1 MVKMFRNFKIYKI
14 LIAFFCV
21 FFLSSANAK
30 YINGI
35 SAIIDGEI
43 ITDYDIQKLIDAL
56 KISPS
61 QALNILIR
69 QKLEDAQI
77 KAMEINPSEIEIN
90 AQMSQIGA
98 RSGFKDWSEFE
109 KALKNQGVNINDFRA
124 QVKNNIAL
132 EKLYSNITNRPN
144 ANITQENARRFYQNN
159 KSLFSRFINATITQY
174 SSQNAQDLENL
185 KAKKPN
191 NALSAKAQKIS
202 ASSTDARLV
211 ELVANTKIGD
221 FTPIIP
227 QGGFYV
233 MFKINDKDGIYTPNF
248 EDIEENVA
256 QAMIAQEKEAMIE
269 DYFNKLRVS
278 ANIQIIKR

>member
-14 LIAFFCV
+14 LIVLFCV

-98 RSGFKDWSEFE
+98 RSGFKDWSDFE

-202 ASSTDARLV
+202 ATSTDARLV

>member
-1 MVKMFRNFKIYKI
+1 MVKMFRNFKIYEI
-14 LIAFFCV
+14 LTALFCV

-43 ITDYDIQKLIDAL
+43 ITDYDIQKLIDTL

-98 RSGFKDWSEFE
+98 HSGFKDWSEFE

-202 ASSTDARLV
+202 ATSTDARLV

>member
-1 MVKMFRNFKIYKI
+1 MFRNFKIYEI
-14 LIAFFCV
+14 FIAFFCV

-98 RSGFKDWSEFE
+98 HSGFKDWSEFE

-202 ASSTDARLV
+202 ATSTDARLV

>member
-1 MVKMFRNFKIYKI
+1 MFRNFKIYKI
-14 LIAFFCV
+14 LIVLFCV

-98 RSGFKDWSEFE
+98 HSGFKDWSEFE

-202 ASSTDARLV
+202 ATSTDARLV

-221 FTPIIP
+221 FTPIIQ

>member
-14 LIAFFCV
+14 LIALFCV
-21 FFLSSANAK
+21 FFLSGANAK

-98 RSGFKDWSEFE
+98 HSGFKDWSDFE
-109 KALKNQGVNINDFRA
+109 QALKNQGVNINDFRA

-132 EKLYSNITNRPN
+132 EKLYSKITNRPN

-202 ASSTDARLV
+202 ATSTDARLV

>member
-43 ITDYDIQKLIDAL
+43 ITDYDIQKLIDTL

-77 KAMEINPSEIEIN
+77 KVMEINPSEIEIN

-202 ASSTDARLV
+202 ATSTDARLV

>member
-1 MVKMFRNFKIYKI
+1 MVKIFRNFKIYKI

-90 AQMSQIGA
+90 VQMSQIGA

-202 ASSTDARLV
+202 ATSTDARLV

>member
-202 ASSTDARLV
+202 AISTDARLV

>member
-1 MVKMFRNFKIYKI
+1 MFRNFKIYEI
-14 LIAFFCV
+14 LIVLFCV

-202 ASSTDARLV
+202 ATSTDARLV

>member
-1 MVKMFRNFKIYKI
+1 MFRNFKIYKI

-98 RSGFKDWSEFE
+98 RSGFKDWSDFE

-174 SSQNAQDLENL
+174 SSQNAQDLEKL

-202 ASSTDARLV
+202 ATSTDARLV

>member
-1 MVKMFRNFKIYKI
+1 MVKMFRNFKIYEI
-14 LIAFFCV
+14 LIALFCV

-98 RSGFKDWSEFE
+98 RSGFKDWGEFE

-202 ASSTDARLV
+202 ATSTDARLV

>member
-202 ASSTDARLV
+202 ATSTDARLV
-211 ELVANTKIGD
+211 KLVANTKIGD

>member
-202 ASSTDARLV
+202 ATSTDARLV

>member
-1 MVKMFRNFKIYKI
+1 MFRNFKIYEI

-56 KISPS
+56 KISPN

-202 ASSTDARLV
+202 ATSTDARLV

>member
-1 MVKMFRNFKIYKI
+1 MFRNFKIYKI

-35 SAIIDGEI
+35 SAIVDGEI

>member
-1 MVKMFRNFKIYKI
+1 MVKMFRNFKIYEI
-14 LIAFFCV
+14 LTALFCV

-43 ITDYDIQKLIDAL
+43 ITDYDIQKLIDTL

-202 ASSTDARLV
+202 ATSTDARLV

>member
-1 MVKMFRNFKIYKI
+1 MFRNFKIYKI

-35 SAIIDGEI
+35 SAIVDGEI

-202 ASSTDARLV
+202 ATSTDARLV

>member
-1 MVKMFRNFKIYKI
+1 MVKIFRNFKIYKI

-202 ASSTDARLV
+202 ATSTDARLV

-221 FTPIIP
+221 FTSIIP

>member
-1 MVKMFRNFKIYKI
+1 MFRNFKIYEI

-98 RSGFKDWSEFE
+98 HSGFKDWSEFE

-174 SSQNAQDLENL
+174 SSQNAQNLENL

-202 ASSTDARLV
+202 ATSTDARLV

>member
-98 RSGFKDWSEFE
+98 RSGFKDWSDFE

-174 SSQNAQDLENL
+174 SSQNAQDLEKL

-202 ASSTDARLV
+202 ATSTDARLV

>member
-1 MVKMFRNFKIYKI
+1 MVKIFRNFKIYEI
-14 LIAFFCV
+14 LTALFCV

-35 SAIIDGEI
+35 SAIVDGEI

-202 ASSTDARLV
+202 ATSTDARLV

>member
-1 MVKMFRNFKIYKI
+1 MVKMFRNFKIYEI
-14 LIAFFCV
+14 LTALFCV

-35 SAIIDGEI
+35 SAIVDGEI

-98 RSGFKDWSEFE
+98 HSGFKDWSEFE

-202 ASSTDARLV
+202 ATSTDARLV
-211 ELVANTKIGD
+211 ELVAKTKIGD

>member
-1 MVKMFRNFKIYKI
+1 MVKMFRNFKIYEI
-14 LIAFFCV
+14 FIAFFCV

-98 RSGFKDWSEFE
+98 HSGFKDWSEFE

-202 ASSTDARLV
+202 ATSTDARLV

>member
-1 MVKMFRNFKIYKI
+1 MVKIFRNFKIYEI
-14 LIAFFCV
+14 LTALFCV

>member
-14 LIAFFCV
+14 LIVLFCV

-202 ASSTDARLV
+202 ATSTDARLV

>member
-56 KISPS
+56 KISPN

-98 RSGFKDWSEFE
+98 HSGFKDWSEFE

-202 ASSTDARLV
+202 ATSTDARLV

>member
-1 MVKMFRNFKIYKI
+1 MFRNFKIYKI
-14 LIAFFCV
+14 LIVLFCV

-202 ASSTDARLV
+202 ATSTDSRLV

-256 QAMIAQEKEAMIE
+256 QAMICLLYTSPSPR
-269 DYFNKLRVS
+269 D
-278 ANIQIIKR
+278 

>member
-1 MVKMFRNFKIYKI
+1 MFRNFKIYEI
-14 LIAFFCV
+14 LTALFCV

-43 ITDYDIQKLIDAL
+43 ITDYDIQKLIDTL

-174 SSQNAQDLENL
+174 SSQNVQDLENL

-202 ASSTDARLV
+202 ATSTDARLV

>member
-1 MVKMFRNFKIYKI
+1 MVKMFRNFKIYEI

-202 ASSTDARLV
+202 ATSTDARLV

>member
-1 MVKMFRNFKIYKI
+1 MVKMFRNFKIYEI
-14 LIAFFCV
+14 LTALFCV

-56 KISPS
+56 KISPN

-202 ASSTDARLV
+202 ATSTDARLV

-221 FTPIIP
+221 FTPIIQ

>member
-1 MVKMFRNFKIYKI
+1 MFRNFKIYKI

-98 RSGFKDWSEFE
+98 HSGFKDWSEFE

-202 ASSTDARLV
+202 ATSTDARLV

>member
-1 MVKMFRNFKIYKI
+1 MVKMFRNFKIYEI

-98 RSGFKDWSEFE
+98 HSGFKDWSEFE

-202 ASSTDARLV
+202 ATSTDARLV

>member
-14 LIAFFCV
+14 LIALFCV

-109 KALKNQGVNINDFRA
+109 KALKNQGVSINDFRA

-202 ASSTDARLV
+202 ATSTDARLV

>member
-1 MVKMFRNFKIYKI
+1 MVKMFRNFKIYEI
-14 LIAFFCV
+14 FIAFFCV

-202 ASSTDARLV
+202 ATSTDARLV

>member
-1 MVKMFRNFKIYKI
+1 MVKMFRNFKIYEI
-14 LIAFFCV
+14 LTAFFCV

-35 SAIIDGEI
+35 SAIVDGEI

-202 ASSTDARLV
+202 ATSTDARLV

-221 FTPIIP
+221 FTPIIQ

>member
-1 MVKMFRNFKIYKI
+1 MVKMFRNFKIYEI
-14 LIAFFCV
+14 FIAFFCV

-98 RSGFKDWSEFE
+98 HSGFKDWSDFE
-109 KALKNQGVNINDFRA
+109 QALKNQGVNINDFRA

-202 ASSTDARLV
+202 ATSTDARLV

>member
-1 MVKMFRNFKIYKI
+1 MVKMFRNFKIYEI

-98 RSGFKDWSEFE
+98 RSGFKDWSDFE

-202 ASSTDARLV
+202 ATSTDARLV

>member
-1 MVKMFRNFKIYKI
+1 MVKMFRNFKIYEI
-14 LIAFFCV
+14 LIALFCV

-98 RSGFKDWSEFE
+98 RSGFKDWGEFE
-109 KALKNQGVNINDFRA
+109 KALKNQGVNINDFRV

-202 ASSTDARLV
+202 ATSTDARLV

>member
-1 MVKMFRNFKIYKI
+1 
-14 LIAFFCV
+14 
-21 FFLSSANAK
+21 
-30 YINGI
+30 
-35 SAIIDGEI
+35 
-43 ITDYDIQKLIDAL
+43 
-56 KISPS
+56 
-61 QALNILIR
+61 
-69 QKLEDAQI
+69 
-77 KAMEINPSEIEIN
+77 MEINPSEIEIN

-202 ASSTDARLV
+202 ATSTDARLV

>member
-1 MVKMFRNFKIYKI
+1 MFRNFKIYEI
-14 LIAFFCV
+14 LIALFCV

-98 RSGFKDWSEFE
+98 RSGFKDWGEFE

-202 ASSTDARLV
+202 ATSTDARLV